1 MPFGSG
7 KSGKARLQGAS
18 GLTQRLLIL
27 AHFVG
32 MTRYGMMH
40 GRLLCIYSAMP
51 KETRH
56 KQQHMWAR
64 IAAVAAQIMAE
75 DGVEDF
81 ALAKR
86 KAARQLGAED
96 TEALPK
102 NEEVEFELRTY
113 RSLYQ
118 DEEQRERIRYL
129 RNQALQAMR
138 LLEPFRPYL
147 SGSVLKGT
155 AGRYSDIDLQ
165 LFTDDSKAVEMF
177 LLNRTIPYDV
187 TQQRHFA
194 GDRERAVAV
203 RKLDWEGTPLNI
215 AVYRS
220 NDERGTL
227 KTPPAGRPMERAGI
241 QAVTQLLAS
250 DA

>member
-1 MPFGSG
+1 
-7 KSGKARLQGAS
+7 
-18 GLTQRLLIL
+18 
-27 AHFVG
+27 

-40 GRLLCIYSAMP
+40 GRFLSTYSAMP
-51 KETRH
+51 KEAKH
-56 KQQHMWAR
+56 KQQHMRAR
-64 IAAVAAQIMAE
+64 IAALAARIMAE
-75 DGVEDF
+75 DGVQDF
-81 ALAKR
+81 AFAKR
-86 KAARQLGAED
+86 KAVRQLGAED

-118 DEEQRERIRYL
+118 GEEQRERIRYL
-129 RNQALQAMR
+129 RSQALRAMR

-147 SGSVLKGT
+147 SGPVLKGT

-165 LFTDDSKAVEMF
+165 LFTDDCKSVEMF
-177 LLNRTIPYDV
+177 LLNRTIAYDA

-203 RKLDWEGTPLNI
+203 LKFDWEGILLNV
-215 AVYRS
+215 AVYGS

-227 KTPPAGRPMERAGI
+227 KTTRAGRPMERAGI
-241 QAVTQLLAS
+241 QAVMQLLAT